1 MDFCAAPPRTM
12 PSGEPPFEPEPPD
25 DPPHPARAIAE
36 IMIVAASLS
45 AIPEILLDAIIVVSL
60 NSAPA
65 AERNTPLGCYMRGRE
80 HGRSRKV

>member
-1 MDFCAAPPRTM
+1 MDFCAAPPRTT
-12 PSGEPPFEPEPPD
+12 PSGEPPFEP
-25 DPPHPARAIAE
+25 DPPHPAGAIAA